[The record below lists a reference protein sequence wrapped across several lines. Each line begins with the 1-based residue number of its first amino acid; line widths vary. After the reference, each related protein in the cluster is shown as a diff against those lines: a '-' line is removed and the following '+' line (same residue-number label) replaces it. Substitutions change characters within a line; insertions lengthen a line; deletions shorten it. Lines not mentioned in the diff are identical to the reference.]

1 MRIVYVNK
9 FMWISKILRFLYKMS
24 IKKWM
29 EYVFL
34 WIEVS
39 TEWLYLYHRKKVY
52 FLSQHDNTFKCRY
65 LHVVDGQMTT
75 QWIVFGSVNSYKLY
89 KKEDH
94 NPKIHLFSILTNQ
107 PTEISCVV
115 SFCCIKYL
123 SIATYHWSLIKP
135 LKFND
140 GTWATSLKYK

>member
-9 FMWISKILRFLYKMS
+9 FMWICKILRFLYKMS

-39 TEWLYLYHRKKVY
+39 TEWLYLDHRKKVY

-65 LHVVDGQMTT
+65 FHVVDGQMTT
-75 QWIVFGSVNSYKLY
+75 QWIVSVRLTVINYIKR
-89 KKEDH
+89 KT
-94 NPKIHLFSILTNQ
+94 KIQKRHLLSILTNQ
-107 PTEISCVV
+107 PTEISCVD

-123 SIATYHWSLIKP
+123 SIATYHWSLINP

-140 GTWATSLKYK
+140 GTWATSLKFH